1 MKQYSLLIDG
11 EWLNTDEKIQVT
23 DKYKQAPIAEVSKAD
38 KKLVLQAIDSAEDA
52 FKNNTLSA
60 YERYQILYKAAN
72 LLQEQKEEMA
82 QIIMQEAG
90 KPIKQSRAEVDRAV
104 QTLLVSAE
112 EAKRITG
119 EGVPVESA
127 PGSENRL
134 AFTIRVPVGIVA
146 AISPF
151 NFPLNLVAHKIAP
164 ALAAGNTVILKPASQ
179 TPISAIKLAEIL
191 QEAGLSAGMLHVLP
205 GPGSTVGNVL
215 MEDERIALYTFTGS
229 TDVGLQF
236 KQKTGLKKLILE
248 LGNNS
253 PVIVDK
259 DADLTKAS
267 KAIAAQS
274 FAYAGQVCIAVQ
286 RVYLH
291 KEIRE
296 EFLTK
301 LLDEIKALNV
311 GNPSDPATDVGPM
324 IDEKEAKRAEEWIQ
338 EAVRN
343 GATIVYGGNREG
355 ALLEPT
361 VLTNVSSDMRVV
373 CEEIFA
379 PVVTIT
385 EFENIDDC
393 LIDVNQ
399 SKYGLQGAIFTNN
412 INTAFYAAKHMEVGG
427 MMVNDASSY
436 RVDLMPYGGVKN
448 SGSGKEGPK
457 YTIKEMTNE
466 KLIVLNLD
474 S

>member
-23 DKYKQAPIAEVSKAD
+23 DKYKQEPIAEVSKAD

-90 KPIKQSRAEVDRAV
+90 KPIKQSRGEVDRAV
-104 QTLLVSAE
+104 ETLLVSAE

-191 QEAGLSAGMLHVLP
+191 QEAGLPAGMLHVLP

-301 LLDEIKALNV
+301 FLDEIKALNV
-311 GNPSDPATDVGPM
+311 GNPSDPTTDIGPM

-343 GATIVYGGNREG
+343 GATIAYGGNREG

-361 VLTNVSSDMRVV
+361 VLTNVSRNMKVV

-474 S
+474 F